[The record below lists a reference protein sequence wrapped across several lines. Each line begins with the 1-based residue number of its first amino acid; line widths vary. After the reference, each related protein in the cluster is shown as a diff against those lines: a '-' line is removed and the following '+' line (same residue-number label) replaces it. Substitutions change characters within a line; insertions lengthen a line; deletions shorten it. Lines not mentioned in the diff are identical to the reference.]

1 MPQTERA
8 RLPRWADAAD
18 VLALLL
24 VATAAYTFFFGR
36 LLTYVAGV
44 RLSVSWPRLAAASVL
59 LIIVRHWRHPRPSL
73 WNRLGGPAHRL
84 AAHVPRSLVAAAT
97 IAFATRFAVLFAGYC
112 AVIMI
117 GYPPP
122 GTPGWRVSADEL
134 GNLPA
139 RWDTGWYLGI
149 AMEGYSWNRHIRGQ
163 QNLGFFPAFPIL
175 MRAGTVLSGLDSTDP
190 ADVAWAG
197 TMVSLIA
204 FFAAL
209 LYLYCLARDDI
220 GEDRATTAL
229 ALLASYPFAVFYST
243 AYSESVFLLGV
254 VGAFYH
260 LRRQQPGR
268 AAGWGVLAGL
278 ARPNGFLLS
287 IPLAI
292 QALSQSRPLRD
303 RAVAPARG
311 FGFLSTSSWFVLN
324 RHLRT
329 TMPSLLCAAA
339 PALAVLA
346 FSAYTYHLTG
356 YPFTW
361 ARLQAQF
368 WNRDFQGVTMLQYD
382 YAGLRGLGAFG
393 FVRANPSAALNGLAL
408 LFSAFA
414 IWPVT
419 RRLGMAYGIFV
430 LLNLALPVVTGGLVS
445 IGRYSSVLFPLF
457 IWLAAVTRP
466 SAAAACLAVF
476 AVGQGLIAALFFTW
490 RPIF

>member
-1 MPQTERA
+1 MHQTERA
-8 RLPRWADAAD
+8 GLPRWADAVD
-18 VLALLL
+18 VLALLIIG
-24 VATAAYTFFFGR
+24 TAAYTFFFGR
-36 LLTYVAGV
+36 LLTYVAAV
-44 RLSVSWPRLAAASVL
+44 RLSVSWPRLVAAGIF
-59 LIIVRHWRHPRPSL
+59 LIVVRHWRHPRPSL
-73 WNRLGGPAHRL
+73 RERMVGTAHRL
-84 AAHVPRSLVAAAT
+84 TADVPRSLVATAT
-97 IAFATRFAVLFAGYC
+97 IALATRFAVLFAGYC

-117 GYPPP
+117 GYPP

-149 AMEGYSWNRHIRGQ
+149 AMEGYSWNQHIHGQ

-197 TMVSLIA
+197 TVVSLIA

-209 LYLYCLARDDI
+209 LYLHCLARDDI

-229 ALLASYPFAVFYST
+229 ALLAAYPFAVFFSA
-243 AYSESVFLLGV
+243 AYTESVFLLGV

-268 AAGWGVLAGL
+268 AAVWGVLAGL

-292 QALSQSRPLRD
+292 QVLSQARPLRD
-303 RAVAPARG
+303 HAVPPVRD
-311 FGFLSTSSWFVLN
+311 FLSTLSWRFFLN

-339 PALAVLA
+339 PVLAMLA

-356 YPFTW
+356 HPFTW
-361 ARLQAQF
+361 ARLQAQY
-368 WNRDFQGVTMLQYD
+368 WNRDFQGVTMLQND
-382 YAGLRGLGAFG
+382 YAGLRGLGAIG
-393 FVRANPSAALNGLAL
+393 FVRASPSLALNGLAL

-419 RRLGMAYGIFV
+419 RRLGMAYGVFV

-445 IGRYSSVLFPLF
+445 IGRYSSVLFPAF

-466 SAAAACLAVF
+466 SAAAAFLALF
-476 AVGQGLIAALFFTW
+476 AVGQGLIAALFFTY

>member
-1 MPQTERA
+1 MHQTGRA

-24 VATAAYTFFFGR
+24 VGTAAHTFLFGR
-36 LLTYVAGV
+36 LLAYVAGV
-44 RLSVSWPRLAAASVL
+44 RLSASWPRLVAAGVF

-73 WNRLGGPAHRL
+73 RDRMVGTAHRFT
-84 AAHVPRSLVAAAT
+84 AEVPRSLVAAAT

-112 AVIMI
+112 AVITI
-117 GYPPP
+117 GYPA
-122 GTPGWRVSADEL
+122 GTPPWRVSADEL

-149 AMEGYSWNRHIRGQ
+149 AMEGYRWNRQIQGQ
-163 QNLGFFPAFPIL
+163 QNLAFFPGFPIL
-175 MRAGTVLSGLDSTDP
+175 MRAGTVVTGLDSTDP
-190 ADVAWAG
+190 AAVAWAG

-209 LYLYCLARDDI
+209 LYLYFLARDDI

-229 ALLASYPFAVFYST
+229 ALLASYPFAVFFST
-243 AYSESVFLLGV
+243 AYTESVFLLGV

-268 AAGWGVLAGL
+268 AAVWGVLAGL

-292 QALSQSRPLRD
+292 QALSHARPLRD
-303 RAVAPARG
+303 RVDAPVRD
-311 FGFLSTSSWFVLN
+311 FLSTLGWVFLN
-324 RHLRT
+324 RDLRT
-329 TMPSLLCAAA
+329 RMPSLLCAAA
-339 PALAVLA
+339 PGLAVLA
-346 FSAYTYHLTG
+346 FSAYTYRLTG
-356 YPFTW
+356 HPFTW
-361 ARLQAQF
+361 TRLHQY
-368 WNRDFQGVTMLQYD
+368 WGRDFQGVSMLQQE
-382 YAGLRGLGAFG
+382 YAGLRDLGALG
-393 FVRANPSAALNGLAL
+393 FVTASPIGALNGLGL
-408 LFSAFA
+408 LFGAFA

-419 RRLGMAYGIFV
+419 RRLGMAYGVFV
-430 LLNLALPVVTGGLVS
+430 LLNLALPVVSGGLLS
-445 IGRYSSVLFPLF
+445 TGRFSSVLFPAF

-466 SAAAACLAVF
+466 SAAAAFLAVF

-490 RPIF
+490 RPMF